1 MRFPATQAAGIRRR
15 QGIRK
20 AVVAVAP
27 GAGSAC
33 SAQTTVQG
41 GAMTIAY
48 QADVSTSTLLGFW
61 KLVARWRG
69 SVYKLIFKELLVYGA
84 AFTAIAIWYRR
95 FMTPDQR
102 RLFEQL
108 ALYSDRAL
116 EHIPLSFVLGFYVSF
131 VAGRWWDQFTCIPW
145 PDRLAHVVLA
155 YVTGGDDQGRLLR
168 RTMVR
173 YANLGLVLVL
183 QSVSGSVKKRFPS
196 TQHLVEAGFM
206 TSEECSLYEST
217 PSRTNRH
224 WLPSVWFVN
233 LANSAVRQGRLQ
245 SGPPLKHLLEEL
257 NQFREKCSLLW
268 CYDWVTVPLVYTQVV
283 TLTTHLF
290 FVTCL
295 VARQSLDPAR
305 GYLGHQ
311 LDVYFPFFTFLQFI
325 FFMGWLKVSYMAVDE
340 MYGKFPRMERDLHWD
355 SQEPDLPYTAAA
367 IVHKIPTYRGST
379 VNIG

>member
-1 MRFPATQAAGIRRR
+1 
-15 QGIRK
+15 
-20 AVVAVAP
+20 
-27 GAGSAC
+27 
-33 SAQTTVQG
+33 
-41 GAMTIAY
+41 MTIAY

-69 SVYKLIFKELLVYGA
+69 SVYKLIYKEMLVYGA

-95 FMTPDQR
+95 FMTADQR

-131 VAGRWWDQFTCIPW
+131 VAGRWWDQFTSIPW

-155 YVTGGDDQGRLLR
+155 YVSGGDEQGRLLR
-168 RTMVR
+168 RTMMR

-183 QSVSGSVKKRFPS
+183 KS
-196 TQHLVEAGFM
+196 
-206 TSEECSLYEST
+206 
-217 PSRTNRH
+217 
-224 WLPSVWFVN
+224 
-233 LANSAVRQGRLQ
+233 
-245 SGPPLKHLLEEL
+245 
-257 NQFREKCSLLW
+257 
-268 CYDWVTVPLVYTQVV
+268 VV

-295 VARQSLDPAR
+295 VARQSLDPEK
-305 GYLGHQ
+305 GYPGHQ

-325 FFMGWLKVSYMAVDE
+325 FFMGWLKVAEQLINPFGEDDDDFETNWLIDRHTQVSYMAVDE
-340 MYGKFPRMERDLHWD
+340 MYGKFPPMERDLHWD

-367 IVHKIPTYRGST
+367 IVHKIPTYRGSA

>member
-1 MRFPATQAAGIRRR
+1 
-15 QGIRK
+15 
-20 AVVAVAP
+20 
-27 GAGSAC
+27 
-33 SAQTTVQG
+33 
-41 GAMTIAY
+41 MTIAY
-48 QADVSTSTLLGFW
+48 QADVSTSTMLGFW

-69 SVYKLIFKELLVYGA
+69 SVYKLIYKEMLVYGA

-95 FMTPDQR
+95 FMTADQR

-131 VAGRWWDQFTCIPW
+131 VAGRWWDQFTSIPW
-145 PDRLAHVVLA
+145 PDSLAHVVLA
-155 YVTGGDDQGRLLR
+155 YVSGGDEKGRLLR
-168 RTMVR
+168 RTMMR

-183 QSVSGSVKKRFPS
+183 KSVSGSVKKRFPS

-206 TSEECSLYEST
+206 TAEERSLYEAT

-233 LANSAVRQGRLQ
+233 LANVAVQQGRLQ
-245 SGPPLKHLLEEL
+245 AGPPVKHLLEEL
-257 NQFREKCSLLW
+257 NQFRAKCSLLW

-295 VARQSLDPAR
+295 VARQSLDPEK
-305 GYLGHQ
+305 GYPGHQ

-325 FFMGWLKVSYMAVDE
+325 FFMGWLKVAEQLINPFGEDDDDFETNWLIDRHTQVSYMAVDE

-367 IVHKIPTYRGST
+367 IIHKIPTYRGSA

>member
-1 MRFPATQAAGIRRR
+1 
-15 QGIRK
+15 
-20 AVVAVAP
+20 
-27 GAGSAC
+27 
-33 SAQTTVQG
+33 
-41 GAMTIAY
+41 MTIAY

-69 SVYKLIFKELLVYGA
+69 SVYKLIYKEMLVYGA
-84 AFTAIAIWYRR
+84 AFTAIAICYRR
-95 FMTPDQR
+95 FLTADQR
-102 RLFEQL
+102 QLFEQL

-131 VAGRWWDQFTCIPW
+131 VAGRWWDQFTSIPW

-155 YVTGGDDQGRLLR
+155 YVSGGDENGRLLR
-168 RTMVR
+168 RTMMR
-173 YANLGLVLVL
+173 YANLSLVLVL
-183 QSVSGSVKKRFPS
+183 KSVSGSVKKRFPS

-206 TSEECSLYEST
+206 TAAERSLYEAT

-233 LANSAVRQGRLQ
+233 LANVAVQQGRLLP
-245 SGPPLKHLLEEL
+245 GPPVKHLLEEL
-257 NQFREKCSLLW
+257 NQFRAKCSLLW

-295 VARQSLDPAR
+295 VARQSLDPEK
-305 GYLGHQ
+305 GYPGHQ

-325 FFMGWLKVSYMAVDE
+325 FFMGWLKVAEQLINPFGEDDDDFETNWLIDRHTQVSYMAVDE

-367 IVHKIPTYRGST
+367 IIHKIPTYRGSAG
-379 VNIG
+379 NIG